1 MRANPWFLQRGAG
14 WVMPAGTSWGTVGL
28 RRFAEKQGLT
38 DPFAP
43 ATCDLY
49 LRSIGAVPFDEYVTR
64 AECAERVV
72 GLLVEALRYA
82 RDYVPVSARAQTMEP
97 TTLPSTYYIYGRK
110 PLHPVITAAL
120 AAAAALELETETK
133 GGEEDG

>member
-1 MRANPWFLQRGAG
+1 MTEWKDCPHMLVTCYCGAPPNSPDCKEQPQMETCRLQSEAHGLAPCDQDSEDAQHCFRYQRA
-14 WVMPAGTSWGTVGL
+14 
-28 RRFAEKQGLT
+28 
-38 DPFAP
+38 
-43 ATCDLY
+43 
-49 LRSIGAVPFDEYVTR
+49 R
-64 AECAERVV
+64 AECAEGVV

-120 AAAAALELETETK
+120 AAAAALAAI
-133 GGEEDG
+133 EEAK

>member
-1 MRANPWFLQRGAG
+1 METCRLQSEAHGLEPCDQDSEDAQHCWRYQRARKE
-14 WVMPAGTSWGTVGL
+14 S
-28 RRFAEKQGLT
+28 AEG
-38 DPFAP
+38 
-43 ATCDLY
+43 
-49 LRSIGAVPFDEYVTR
+49 
-64 AECAERVV
+64 VV

-120 AAAAALELETETK
+120 AAAAALGLEMETK
-133 GGEEDG
+133 GGGE

>member
-1 MRANPWFLQRGAG
+1 MTECLRCGRQGTHACPPGPPLSRLYSDALAELAYQRARKE
-14 WVMPAGTSWGTVGL
+14 S
-28 RRFAEKQGLT
+28 
-38 DPFAP
+38 
-43 ATCDLY
+43 
-49 LRSIGAVPFDEYVTR
+49 
-64 AECAERVV
+64 AERVV

-120 AAAAALELETETK
+120 AAATALGLETGPK
-133 GGEEDG
+133 GGEKDG

>member
-1 MRANPWFLQRGAG
+1 VKAKTWFLQRGEG
-14 WVMPAGTSWGTVGL
+14 WVMPAGTSWGTESL
-28 RRFAEKQGLT
+28 RRFAEKEGLAEAL
-38 DPFAP
+38 AP

-64 AECAERVV
+64 AESAEGVV